1 MNIESSEKLIIGI
14 THGDVNGIG
23 YEVIIKTLM
32 DPRILDMCTPVVYG
46 SAKVG
51 AYHKKTLNIENFSFN
66 SIRSVEEAQPKQANI
81 ITCID
86 DNIRVEL
93 GKPSQASGV
102 AAFQAL
108 ERASEDLEARKIH
121 ALITAPINKFNIQ
134 SDNFNYPGHTE
145 YLAKK
150 FSQNGDGLM
159 LLVSE
164 SLRVGVVTGHIPI
177 NEVSKQITKDNILAK
192 LRILNDSLIRDFRI
206 VKPRI
211 AVLGLNPHSGDNGLI
226 GNEEQETIIPA
237 LNQARAENITAM
249 GPFPADGFFG
259 SGSFAKFDAILAMY
273 HDQGLIPFK
282 ALTFDEGVNY
292 TAGLSIIRTSPDHG
306 TAYEIAGQ
314 DLASANSFRQALYL
328 ACDIHVNRKLHK
340 EIYANPL
347 QKHEIED

>member
-1 MNIESSEKLIIGI
+1 MNTESSEKLIIGI

-66 SIRSVEEAQPKQANI
+66 SIRSVDEALPRQANI

-93 GKPSQASGV
+93 GKPSQASGL

-108 ERASEDLEARKIH
+108 ERASEDLETRKIH

-150 FSQNGDGLM
+150 FSSNDDALM
-159 LLVSE
+159 LLVSD
-164 SLRVGVVTGHIPI
+164 SLRVGVVTGHIPVTEI
-177 NEVSKQITKDNILAK
+177 SKHITKENILSK
-192 LRILNDSLIRDFRI
+192 LRILNQSLMRDFRI

-226 GNEEQETIIPA
+226 GMEEVDTIIPA
-237 LNQARAENITAM
+237 LQQARAENIIAM

-314 DLASANSFRQALYL
+314 DVASENSFRQALYM
-328 ACDIHVNRKLHK
+328 ACDIYTNRKLHK
-340 EIYANPL
+340 EIFANPL

>member
-32 DPRILDMCTPVVYG
+32 DPRILEMCTPVVYG

-66 SIRSVEEAQPKQANI
+66 SIRSVDEALPKQANI

-93 GKPSQASGV
+93 GKPSQASGL

-108 ERASEDLEARKIH
+108 ERASEDLETKKID

-177 NEVSKQITKDNILAK
+177 TEISKHITKENILAK
-192 LRILNDSLIRDFRI
+192 LRILNDSLMRDFRI

-226 GNEEQETIIPA
+226 GMEELDTIIPA
-237 LNQARAENITAM
+237 LNQARAENIIAM

-259 SGSFAKFDAILAMY
+259 SGGFAKFDAVLAMY

-314 DLASANSFRQALYL
+314 DIASANSFRQALYM
-328 ACDIHVNRKLHK
+328 ACDIHVNRKLYK

>member
-32 DPRILDMCTPVVYG
+32 DPRILEMCTPVVYG

-66 SIRSVEEAQPKQANI
+66 SIRSVDEALPKQANI

-93 GKPSQASGV
+93 GKPSQASGL

-108 ERASEDLEARKIH
+108 ERASEDLETKKID

-177 NEVSKQITKDNILAK
+177 TEISKHITKENILAK
-192 LRILNDSLIRDFRI
+192 LRILNDSLMRDFRI

-226 GNEEQETIIPA
+226 GMEELDTIIPA
-237 LNQARAENITAM
+237 LNQARAENIIAM

-259 SGSFAKFDAILAMY
+259 SGGFAKFDAVLAMY

-314 DLASANSFRQALYL
+314 DIASANSFRQALYMP
-328 ACDIHVNRKLHK
+328 CDIHVNRKLYK